1 MAADKHTVAYRIIVA
16 IIAVIIVAYTVFH
29 MVSLF
34 SAELSTV
41 VVAASTEETKI
52 EFDGYIF
59 RDEKVVYS
67 NYSGAVDYIAED
79 GRKLATGEKLAT
91 VYEQGNNASVNKN
104 IDMIDDM
111 IAIISQGT
119 DSSVTLSQLP
129 SIKEKTDDEYYSV
142 MTKLASGD
150 IKEISKNINAMT
162 ADMCKESVLTNE
174 ESPIDDTLA
183 YLHSERARLMAAG
196 GNSMTLFADKSG
208 YFYSGVDGYESF
220 FTLDAA
226 EKMTPDTYQNYVS
239 LSPQKDEGS
248 ATPVGRMVYDAEWVF
263 LALVSESDAA
273 HFEVGEYKN
282 LTFTGGEDVTMP
294 LLLTEKISDSDSA
307 SVLLKFECDRMP
319 KGFDFA
325 RAQSVSVVLSSV
337 TGITIPKSATHK
349 SDGYLY
355 VYILRGSVVFE
366 RRIEV
371 IYEGSDYYT
380 VADGLE
386 PEEDDIYLQSND
398 TLILKGQNL
407 FDGRILD

>member
-1 MAADKHTVAYRIIVA
+1 MADKHTVTYRIIVA
-16 IIAVIIVAYTVFH
+16 IIAIIVVAYTVFH

-59 RDEKVVYS
+59 RDETVVYS
-67 NYSGAVDYIAED
+67 SYQGAVDYIAED
-79 GRKLATGEKLAT
+79 GLKVATGEKLAT
-91 VYEQGNNASVNKN
+91 VYEHGNNASVDKN
-104 IDMIDDM
+104 IDSIDAMIE
-111 IAIISQGT
+111 ILSRGT
-119 DSSVTLSQLP
+119 DKSVTLSQLP
-129 SIKEKTDDEYYSV
+129 SVKENIDDEHYAI

-150 IKEISKNINAMT
+150 IRELSKNIDAMT
-162 ADMCKESVLTNE
+162 AEMCKESVLTNE
-174 ESPIDDTLA
+174 NSPVDETLDFL
-183 YLHSERARLMAAG
+183 YSERERIMAAG
-196 GNSMTLFADKSG
+196 GNSVTLFADKSG

-226 EKMTPDTYQNYVS
+226 NAMTPDAYQQYVS
-239 LSPQKDEGS
+239 LSPLQSEDG
-248 ATPVGRMVYDAEWVF
+248 ANPVGRMVYDSEWVF
-263 LALVSESDAA
+263 LALVSAADAA
-273 HFEVGEYKN
+273 YFEVGEYKN

-294 LLLTEKISDSDSA
+294 LLLAEKISEADSS

-319 KGFDFA
+319 RGFDFS
-325 RAQSVSVVLSSV
+325 RAQSVEVVVRSV
-337 TGITIPKSATHK
+337 TGITVPKSATHK

-355 VYILRGSVVFE
+355 VYILRGSVAFE

-380 VADGLE
+380 VADGME
-386 PEEDDIYLQSND
+386 PDGDDIYLQSND
-398 TLILKGQNL
+398 TLILDGQNL

>member
-1 MAADKHTVAYRIIVA
+1 MATDKHTLAYRIAVA

-34 SAELSTV
+34 SAELATV
-41 VVAASTEETKI
+41 VVAASTEETSI

-59 RDEKVVYS
+59 RDETVVYS
-67 NYSGAVDYIAED
+67 SYGGAVDYVAED
-79 GRKLATGEKLAT
+79 GRKLATGERLAV
-91 VYEQGNNASVNKN
+91 VYEQGNNASVDKN
-104 IDMIDDM
+104 IDSIDEMIK
-111 IAIISQGT
+111 ILSQGT
-119 DSSVTLSQLP
+119 DGGVTLSQLP
-129 SIKEKTDDEYYSV
+129 TIKESIENEHHSI

-150 IKEISKNINAMT
+150 IGEISKNIDSMT
-162 ADMCKESVLTNE
+162 AEMCKESVLTNE
-174 ESPIDDTLA
+174 KSPVRDTLA
-183 YLHSERARLMAAG
+183 FLISERERLMAAG
-196 GNSMTLFADKSG
+196 GNSVTLFAERSG

-220 FTLDAA
+220 FTLEAA
-226 EKMTPDTYQNYVS
+226 ENMTPEAYGKYVS
-239 LSPQKDEGS
+239 ITPQPNESG

-263 LALVSESDAA
+263 LALVSEENAA
-273 HFEVGEYKN
+273 YFEVGEYRD
-282 LTFTGGEDVTMP
+282 LTFTGGDDVTMP
-294 LLLTEKISDSDSA
+294 LLLTDKIADADSR

-319 KGFDFA
+319 SGFDFA
-325 RAQSVSVVLSSV
+325 RAQSVSAVVKSV
-337 TGITIPKSATHK
+337 TGITVPKSATHR

-386 PEEDDIYLQSND
+386 PDGEDVYLQSND
-398 TLILKGQNL
+398 TLILDGQNL

>member
-1 MAADKHTVAYRIIVA
+1 MADKHTVTYRIIVA
-16 IIAVIIVAYTVFH
+16 IIAIIVVAYTVFH

-59 RDEKVVYS
+59 RDETVVYS
-67 NYSGAVDYIAED
+67 SYQGAVDYIAED
-79 GRKLATGEKLAT
+79 GLKVATGEKLAT
-91 VYEQGNNASVNKN
+91 VYEHGNNASVDKN
-104 IDMIDDM
+104 IDSIDAMIE
-111 IAIISQGT
+111 ILSRGT
-119 DSSVTLSQLP
+119 DKSVTLSQLP
-129 SIKEKTDDEYYSV
+129 SVKENIDDEHYAI

-150 IKEISKNINAMT
+150 IRELSKNIDAMT
-162 ADMCKESVLTNE
+162 AEMCKESMLTNE
-174 ESPIDDTLA
+174 NSPVDETLDFL
-183 YLHSERARLMAAG
+183 YSERERIMAAG
-196 GNSMTLFADKSG
+196 GNSVTLFADKSG

-226 EKMTPDTYQNYVS
+226 NAMTPDAYQQYVS
-239 LSPQKDEGS
+239 LSPLQSEDG
-248 ATPVGRMVYDAEWVF
+248 ANPVGRMVYDSEWVF
-263 LALVSESDAA
+263 LALVSAADAA
-273 HFEVGEYKN
+273 YFEVGEYKN

-294 LLLTEKISDSDSA
+294 LLLAEKISEADSS

-319 KGFDFA
+319 RGFDFS
-325 RAQSVSVVLSSV
+325 RAQSVEVVVRSV
-337 TGITIPKSATHK
+337 TGITVPKSATHK

-355 VYILRGSVVFE
+355 VYILRGSVAFE

-380 VADGLE
+380 VADGME
-386 PEEDDIYLQSND
+386 PDGDDIYLQSND
-398 TLILKGQNL
+398 TLILDGQNL

>member
-1 MAADKHTVAYRIIVA
+1 MATDKHTVTYRIIVA

-59 RDEKVVYS
+59 RDEQVVYS
-67 NYSGAVDYIAED
+67 NYGGAVDYIAED
-79 GRKLATGEKLAT
+79 GLKLATGEKLAT
-91 VYEQGNNASVNKN
+91 VYEQGNNASVDRN
-104 IDMIDDM
+104 IDTIDDM
-111 IAIISQGT
+111 IEIISQGT
-119 DSSVTLSQLP
+119 DNSVTLSQLP
-129 SIKEKTDDEYYSV
+129 SIKEKMDDEHYSI

-150 IKEISKNINAMT
+150 IRELSKNIDAMT
-162 ADMCKESVLTNE
+162 AEMCKESVLTNE
-174 ESPIDDTLA
+174 ESPVEETLDFLYA
-183 YLHSERARLMAAG
+183 ERERLMAAG
-196 GNSMTLFADKSG
+196 GNSMTLLADKSG

-226 EKMTPDTYQNYVS
+226 EQMTPDAYQEYVS
-239 LSPQKDEGS
+239 LSPQQSEEG
-248 ATPVGRMVYDAEWVF
+248 ATPIGRMVYDAEWAF
-263 LALVSESDAA
+263 LALVSEQDASY
-273 HFEVGEYKN
+273 FEVGEYRN
-282 LTFTGGEDVTMP
+282 LTFTGGDDVTMP
-294 LLLTEKISDSDSA
+294 LLLTEKIVDSDSA

-319 KGFDFA
+319 RGFDFA
-325 RAQSVSVVLSSV
+325 RAQSVEAIVQSV
-337 TGITIPKSATHK
+337 TGITVPKSATHK

-380 VADGLE
+380 VADGME
-386 PEEDDIYLQSND
+386 PDGEDVYLQSND
-398 TLILKGQNL
+398 TLILNGQNL

>member
-398 TLILKGQNL
+398 TLILKGHNL

>member
-1 MAADKHTVAYRIIVA
+1 MATDKHTVTYRIIVA
-16 IIAVIIVAYTVFH
+16 IIAVIIVAYTIFH

-67 NYSGAVDYIAED
+67 NYGGAVDYIAED

-104 IDMIDDM
+104 IDAIDHMIE
-111 IAIISQGT
+111 IISQGT
-119 DSSVTLSQLP
+119 DDGVTLSQLP
-129 SIKEKTDDEYYSV
+129 SIKEKTDDEHYSV

-150 IKEISKNINAMT
+150 IKEISKNIDAMT
-162 ADMCKESVLTNE
+162 AEMCKESVLTNE
-174 ESPIDDTLA
+174 DSPIDETLA
-183 YLHSERARLMAAG
+183 YLRAERTRLMAAG
-196 GNSMTLFADKSG
+196 GNGMTLLADKSG
-208 YFYSGVDGYESF
+208 YFYSGVDGYEKF

-226 EKMTPDTYQNYVS
+226 EKMTPDAYQNYVS
-239 LSPQKDEGS
+239 LSPQQEEGG
-248 ATPVGRMVYDAEWVF
+248 ATPVGRMVYDTEWVF
-263 LALVSESDAA
+263 LALVSDRDAA

-282 LTFTGGEDVTMP
+282 LTFTGDGNITIP
-294 LLLTEKISDSDSA
+294 LLLAEKVSDDDSD

-319 KGFDFA
+319 NDFDFS
-325 RAQSVSVVLSSV
+325 RAQSVSAVVSSI

-380 VADGLE
+380 VADGME
-386 PEEDDIYLQSND
+386 PDGEDVYLQSND
-398 TLILKGQNL
+398 TLILNGQNL